1 MAINNMSSTEN
12 SKFPLVVIIGGG
24 FGGLEVARRLEN
36 KPVDILMLDK
46 HNYHTFQPLLYQ
58 VALGSLESES
68 IAFSLRKNF
77 GGQKNFRFRIAEAT
91 KINAEKN
98 TINTTIGE
106 IAYDYLVIATGSSTN
121 FFGNKDVE
129 HHAMPMKSIPEAL
142 NLRYLIFQNL
152 EEAVLKTSKEEREP
166 YLTFVLVGAG
176 PTGVELA
183 GAIAEFRNHVMEKD
197 YPELKKEDVKIYLAD
212 FLPRTL
218 GPMSEQASKAS
229 KKFLEDMGV
238 HMLLNTKVEGYDG
251 DTISFEGGKSI
262 KTKNVIWSAGVMGV
276 IPKGL
281 PKDIIERGNRLRT
294 DDICRVSGTENVF
307 AIGDVAAMI
316 TGATPKGHPG
326 VAQVAIQMG
335 DNVGKNILR
344 LIKGEPAEPFIYND
358 KGSLATIGR
367 NKAVAD
373 LGKIK
378 FQGFFAWLIWIFVH
392 LFSLL
397 GTRNKFIVFLN
408 WMANYLNY
416 NGGSR
421 LIIRKFVR
429 NPAPNS
435 SEEVTKGE

>member
-1 MAINNMSSTEN
+1 MSSTDQ
-12 SKFPLVVIIGGG
+12 SKFPLVVIVGGG
-24 FGGLEVARRLEN
+24 FGGLEVARRLEDA
-36 KPVDILMLDK
+36 PVEVLMLDR

-77 GGQKNFRFRIAEAT
+77 GGQKNFRFRIADVKKVNE
-91 KINAEKN
+91 EKN
-98 TINTTIGE
+98 TIDTTIGE
-106 IAYDYLVIATGSSTN
+106 LAYDYLVIATGSTTN

-129 HHAMPMKSIPEAL
+129 HYAMPMKSIPEAL

-152 EEAVLKTSKEEREP
+152 EEAVLKKVKEERIP
-166 YLTFVLVGAG
+166 LLTFVLVGAG

-212 FLPRTL
+212 FLPRVL
-218 GPMSEQASKAS
+218 GPMSEQASKAAQNY
-229 KKFLEDMGV
+229 LTDLGV
-238 HMLLNTKVEGYDG
+238 ELLLNTKVEGYDG
-251 DTISFEGGKSI
+251 HQITFEGGKVI
-262 KTKNVIWSAGVMGV
+262 ATKNVIWSAGVMGV
-276 IPKGL
+276 VPEGVDKNKL
-281 PKDIIERGNRLRT
+281 ERGNRIRT
-294 DDICRVSGTENVF
+294 DNICRVDGSTNIF

-316 TGATPKGHPG
+316 TPDTPKGHPG

-335 DNVGKNILR
+335 DNVGKNIIHLV
-344 LIKGEPAEPFIYND
+344 KNEPTEPFKYND

-373 LGKIK
+373 LGEIK

-408 WMANYLNY
+408 WIGNYMNY

-421 LIIRKFVR
+421 LIIRRFVR
-429 NPAPNS
+429 GEVKYNA
-435 SEEVTKGE
+435 EEVTKGE

>member
-1 MAINNMSSTEN
+1 MNTTDQ
-12 SKFPLVVIIGGG
+12 SKFPLVVIVGGG
-24 FGGLEVARRLEN
+24 FGGLEVATRLADA
-36 KPVDILMLDK
+36 PVEVLMLDK

-77 GGQKNFRFRIAEAT
+77 GGQKNFRFRIAEVNGVN
-91 KINAEKN
+91 IEKN
-98 TINTTIGE
+98 IIDTTIGE
-106 IAYDYLVIATGSSTN
+106 IAYDYLVIATGSTTN
-121 FFGNKDVE
+121 FFGNKEVE
-129 HHAMPMKSIPEAL
+129 HFAMPMKSIPEAL

-152 EEAVLKTSKEEREP
+152 EDAVLKKVKEEREP

-197 YPELKKEDVKIYLAD
+197 YPELKKDDVKIYLAD
-212 FLPRTL
+212 FLPKVL
-218 GPMSEQASKAS
+218 GPFSDQASNAAHDY
-229 KKFLEDMGV
+229 LQNLGV
-238 HMLLNTKVEGYDG
+238 ELLLNAKVESYDG
-251 DTISFEGGKSI
+251 HQITFKGGKVI
-262 KTKNVIWSAGVMGV
+262 ETKNVIWSAGVTGV
-276 IPKGL
+276 VPHGIDKNIL
-281 PKDIIERGNRLRT
+281 ERGNRIRT
-294 DDICRVSGTENVF
+294 DNICRVDGSSNIF

-316 TGATPKGHPG
+316 TPETPKGHPG

-335 DNVGKNILR
+335 DNVGKNIVHLVR
-344 LIKGEPAEPFIYND
+344 GEAPEPFKYND

-397 GTRNKFIVFLN
+397 GTRNKLIVFLN
-408 WMANYLNY
+408 WIGNYMTY

-421 LIIRKFVR
+421 LIIRRFVR
-429 NPAPNS
+429 GDVKYNA
-435 SEEVTKGE
+435 EEVTKGE